1 MKLQTKKT
9 GKKGKNPSTTLPTYK
24 PSTFSIAFQSLAFKT
39 FGGKARS
46 LESALRYYLGI
57 DISKS
62 GMRITPE
69 MYACL
74 TVFST
79 LLAFIIPF
87 AIGFFFLFFLL
98 KMYWLISLIYCAGFS
113 GFSSL
118 ITLMVFKFYPSSRA
132 NTRKVKLEAELPYAL
147 SYMAVMAKA
156 GAIPEEI
163 FKSLAEA
170 EAARKSIIAEESRM
184 LIRDV
189 AVFGKDILSA
199 LAENARKAPSR
210 DFADALWGVSSTIRT
225 GGDLSEYLEAQ
236 ARNAFAKRRIVI
248 RRFIDNLALLGEF
261 FISVFVAAPLI
272 FVVLLIVMAILGGT
286 MPLIA
291 GLNTVMVLQLLT
303 YVYLPFMAAFMVLLI
318 DLIQPKEG

>member
-1 MKLQTKKT
+1 
-9 GKKGKNPSTTLPTYK
+9 
-24 PSTFSIAFQSLAFKT
+24 
-39 FGGKARS
+39 
-46 LESALRYYLGI
+46 
-57 DISKS
+57 
-62 GMRITPE
+62 
-69 MYACL
+69 
-74 TVFST
+74 
-79 LLAFIIPF
+79 
-87 AIGFFFLFFLL
+87 
-98 KMYWLISLIYCAGFS
+98 
-113 GFSSL
+113 
-118 ITLMVFKFYPSSRA
+118 
-132 NTRKVKLEAELPYAL
+132 
-147 SYMAVMAKA
+147 MAKA

-170 EAARKSIIAEESRM
+170 EAARKSVIAEESRM